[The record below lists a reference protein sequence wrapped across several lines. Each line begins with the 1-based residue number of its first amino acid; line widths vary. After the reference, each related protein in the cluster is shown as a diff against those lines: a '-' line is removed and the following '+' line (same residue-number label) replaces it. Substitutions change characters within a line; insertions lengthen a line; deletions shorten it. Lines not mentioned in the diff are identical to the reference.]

1 MDDSTKELKYRDA
14 AEEIERTLREIEDE
28 READVDELADKVER
42 AAELIRFCFDRLK
55 KAETRVRKATEEL
68 AAATAAGAPDSEDS
82 EDSDAEA
89 SDGVDESAG

>member
-28 READVDELADKVER
+28 REVDVDELADKVER

-55 KAETRVRKATEEL
+55 KAETRVRKVTEEL
-68 AAATAAGAPDSEDS
+68 AAATAEDAT
-82 EDSDAEA
+82 DAA
-89 SDGVDESAG
+89 SSDGVAEPAE

>member
-28 READVDELADKVER
+28 REVDVDELADKVER

-55 KAETRVRKATEEL
+55 KAETRVRKVTEEL
-68 AAATAAGAPDSEDS
+68 AAATAEGAT
-82 EDSDAEA
+82 DAA
-89 SDGVDESAG
+89 SSDGVDEPAE